1 MEVFPNRESSGKGK
15 AIQTIKGAEFM
26 KNRISNPG
34 KKFIKKF
41 ILISICCFFIIPG
54 YPVAAASGRKEVIY
68 QVDKNYP
75 PFTYSNNNRVYG
87 FDPDFTNLIFNT
99 RDYDV
104 RYSYDTWDK
113 VYEKVLDGKVDI
125 AGIIAVTEERKKNL
139 LFTDTIF
146 YSSVS
151 VYTRPN
157 FREIDLEDLQ
167 ELSMGTGKGYYTE
180 ELLRDELKIKDYT
193 AYEDM
198 SQALEALDKGNIDV
212 IFEDHWLM
220 DSALVASNHKG
231 SITAQIKDLYP
242 LPHAYAVS
250 KSRPDLVEYMN
261 RRIKELKGNGVFDEI
276 YMKYFYSHSDYY
288 LKSQRIRSIA
298 IISIVG
304 VSILLVIAAMKVYI
318 DFLKKRLSINYTKL
332 KNVNHELEEAHEIL
346 QVQYE
351 EIQAQYEEIQAQMEE
366 IQAQCEEIDEAKKEL
381 EASEERY
388 RLIAECTN
396 DGLFDWDLTTDVMY
410 LSEKW
415 CNRLGFRSTGVEEFS
430 KKWQGMIKKENE
442 ASVQEMASLC
452 QTQQEESFAAE
463 FQISHQEE
471 YIWVN
476 VKGKPVK
483 DEEGNIIRI
492 AGSISD
498 VNEHRRY
505 EDRIFRLAYYDYL
518 TNLPNRVFLN
528 ETMEQILSTVS
539 GMKHLAALYYVDLD
553 NFKHINDTL
562 GHSYGDMLLQSIA
575 EELLLLKQ
583 DSYYVFRVGG
593 DEFIIIVDK
602 IERREEIT
610 LWADR
615 ILELLLKEWHLQGC
629 ETYVSASI
637 GITVLPEDG
646 TDVQKI
652 LKSADAAMYVA
663 KASGKG
669 KYKFFQE
676 DMLHR
681 VEQRSDLEQSI
692 RKAIERQEFEIYYQ
706 PYYSVAE
713 ENIVGMEA
721 LIRWV
726 HPHKG
731 RISPNEFIPVAEET
745 GLIRE
750 IGRWVMEQ
758 VCRQNKQWQEK
769 GQWKLPIAVNV
780 SELQLEDR
788 DFISDLEEILLKT
801 GLDPRYLHIEITE
814 SNFMQSMH
822 ASVETLDRIR
832 RLGVDIAL
840 DDFGTGYSSLNYLQ
854 HLPIATV
861 KIDKSFI
868 DEIGKRS
875 PESLILSEIISIAHK
890 LGMKVI
896 AEGVEEKGQVDY
908 LADKNCDMIQ
918 GYYYSKPL
926 PAGDVEELLAG
937 KRETVNMK

>member
-1 MEVFPNRESSGKGK
+1 
-15 AIQTIKGAEFM
+15 M
-26 KNRISNPG
+26 KNRISNLG
-34 KKFIKKF
+34 KKF
-41 ILISICCFFIIPG
+41 ILISICCLILIPG
-54 YPVAAASGRKEVIY
+54 YPAAASGNKEVIY

-75 PFTYSNNNRVYG
+75 PLTYSNNNRIYG
-87 FDPDFTNLIFNT
+87 FDPDFTNLIFNS

-113 VYEKVLDGKVDI
+113 VYERVLEGKTDI
-125 AGIIAVTEERKKNL
+125 AGIIAVTEERKKSL

-157 FREIDLEDLQ
+157 FRKIDLEDLQ
-167 ELSMGTGKGYYTE
+167 ELSIGIGKGYYTE
-180 ELLRDELKIKDYT
+180 EILKNDLKITNYT
-193 AYEDM
+193 VYEDM
-198 SQALEALDKGNIDV
+198 NQALVALDNGVIDV

-231 SITAQIKDLYP
+231 SIIAQLEGLYP

-250 KSRPDLVEYMN
+250 KSRPELVEYMN
-261 RRIKELKGNGVFDEI
+261 KRIKELKSNGVFDEI
-276 YMKYFYSHSDYY
+276 YMKYFYSHSQYY
-288 LKSQRIRSIA
+288 LESQRLKIIA
-298 IISIVG
+298 IISVAG
-304 VSILLVIAAMKVYI
+304 VSILLVIAAMKMYI

-346 QVQYE
+346 QAQYE

-366 IQAQCEEIDEAKKEL
+366 IQAQCEEIDASKKEL

-388 RLIAECTN
+388 RLIAECAN
-396 DGLFDWDLTTDVMY
+396 DGLFDLDLTTDVMY

-415 CNRLGFRSTGVEEFS
+415 ANRFGFQEASIKEFS
-430 KKWQGMIKKENE
+430 KKWGSMVRKED
-442 ASVQEMASLC
+442 AALIQEKFSLC
-452 QTQQEESFAAE
+452 EKRGEENYAVE
-463 FQISHQEE
+463 FQLVHQEE
-471 YIWVN
+471 YIWVI
-476 VKGKPVK
+476 VKGKPVR
-483 DEEGNIIRI
+483 DDGGNIIRM

-518 TNLPNRVFLN
+518 TNLPNRVFLG
-528 ETMEQILSTVS
+528 EKMEQILSAVS
-539 GMKHLAALYYVDLD
+539 GTKYLAALYYMDLD

-562 GHSYGDMLLQSIA
+562 GHSYGDLLLQSIA

-602 IERREEIT
+602 IEDREEIT
-610 LWADR
+610 VWADR
-615 ILELLLKEWHLQGC
+615 ILGLLLREWHLQGC

-663 KASGKG
+663 KAAGKG
-669 KYKFFQE
+669 KYKFFHE
-676 DMLHR
+676 EMLHR
-681 VEQRSDLEQSI
+681 VEARSDLEQSI

-706 PYYSVAE
+706 PYYSVAGE
-713 ENIVGMEA
+713 SIAGMEA
-721 LIRWV
+721 LIRWY

-731 RISPNEFIPVAEET
+731 MISPDEFIPVAEET

-750 IGRWVMEQ
+750 IGSWVMEQ
-758 VCRQNKQWQEK
+758 VCRQSKEWQEK
-769 GQWKLPIAVNV
+769 GLWKLPIAVNV

-788 DFISDLEEILLKT
+788 DFIPELEEILQRT
-801 GLDPRYLHIEITE
+801 GLDPRYLHIEVTE
-814 SNFMQSMH
+814 SNFMQSIH
-822 ASVETLDRIR
+822 ASIETLDRIR
-832 RLGVDIAL
+832 RIGIDIAL

-854 HLPIATV
+854 HLPITTV

-868 DEIGKRS
+868 DEINRRS
-875 PESLILSEIISIAHK
+875 SKTLILSEIISIAHK

-896 AEGVEEKGQVDY
+896 AEGVEEKEQVDY
-908 LADKNCDMIQ
+908 LADKKCDMIQ

-926 PAGDVEELLAG
+926 PVGQIEELLAG